1 MSTSTSNTKG
11 PNPPVA
17 TTNSSGNAS
26 KTVGESS
33 TGSTVKGWWSK
44 GKEGFMS
51 LMADKGPLMIFIIA
65 VILIF
70 IIVIIYI
77 TFALKNANLKGKVL
91 VKKPIKLDGLSTTIQ
106 VSSADI
112 PKPAVGR
119 EYTYSFWVYVDEFTQ
134 TTNNNKLLFYRGAK
148 EGITGA
154 NPLVMMDGLENRL
167 YFLIKT
173 QDSALPALVN
183 GDLRPTV
190 TQNFFKKTDTPTSN
204 LNKYIIM
211 EVDYVPVQRWVNII
225 CVVDNKIITLFMDG
239 EIYSVKT
246 TDELKA
252 LRKPELSATGTP
264 IPYNLIIDKA
274 DGDMFIGKNT
284 INNNQTLNGYLSN
297 LNFMNYAISLNQVK
311 ETYNRGPLASGG
323 AGNFLTSVGINYG
336 VRSPLYKLNENI
348 QA

>member
-1 MSTSTSNTKG
+1 MSTANAKV
-11 PNPPVA
+11 PNAAPS
-17 TTNSSGNAS
+17 NSSAIAANAT
-26 KTVGESS
+26 KTVGKSS
-33 TGSTVKGWWSK
+33 SSFKDMWNKGTD
-44 GKEGFMS
+44 GFMS
-51 LMADKGPLMIFIIA
+51 LMSDKGPLMIFIIA

-77 TFALKNANLKGKVL
+77 TFALKNANLKGKQL
-91 VKKPIKLDGLSTTIQ
+91 VKKPIKLDGLSSAIQ
-106 VSSADI
+106 ISNADI

-134 TTNNNKLLFYRGAK
+134 TNNNNKLLFYRGAK
-148 EGITGA
+148 EGISGA

-167 YFLIKT
+167 YFMIKT
-173 QDSALPALVN
+173 QDSSLPALVA

-190 TQNFFKKTDTPTSN
+190 TGNFFKDTTSSTSN

-252 LRKPELSATGTP
+252 LRKPELNATGTP
-264 IPYNLIIDKA
+264 INYNLIVDKS

-297 LNFMNYAISLNQVK
+297 VNFMNYAISLNQVK
-311 ETYNRGPLASGG
+311 TTYNRGPLASGG
-323 AGNFLTSVGINYG
+323 AGNFLTNVGINYG

>member
-1 MSTSTSNTKG
+1 MSTAA

-17 TTNSSGNAS
+17 TTNSSPANATANAS
-26 KTVGESS
+26 KTVGKSS
-33 TGSTVKGWWSK
+33 FSFKDMWSK
-44 GKEGFMS
+44 GTSGFMS

-91 VKKPIKLDGLSTTIQ
+91 VKKPVKLDGLSTAIQ
-106 VSSADI
+106 ISNADI

-167 YFLIKT
+167 YFMIKT
-173 QDSALPALVN
+173 QDASLTALVN

-190 TQNFFKKTDTPTSN
+190 NGNFFKDTTSPTSN

-252 LRKPELSATGTP
+252 LRKPEVSATGTP
-264 IPYNLIIDKA
+264 ISYNLIIDKP

-297 LNFMNYAISLNQVK
+297 VNFMNYAISLNQVK

-323 AGNFLTSVGINYG
+323 AGNFLTNVGINYG

>member
-1 MSTSTSNTKG
+1 MSSNAKVTNEVSTASSNT
-11 PNPPVA
+11 
-17 TTNSSGNAS
+17 SSNTS
-26 KTVGESS
+26 KNVGKSE
-33 TGSTVKGWWSK
+33 TGSTIKGWFSK
-44 GKEGFMS
+44 AKDGFMS
-51 LMADKGPLMIFIIA
+51 LMANKGPLMIFIIA
-65 VILIF
+65 VILVF

-77 TFALKNANLKGKVL
+77 TFALKNANLKGKAIVT
-91 VKKPIKLDGLSTTIQ
+91 KPIKLDGLSSAIQ
-106 VSSADI
+106 ISNADI

-134 TTNNNKLLFYRGAK
+134 TQNNNKLLFYRGAK

-173 QDSALPALVN
+173 QDSSLPALDATTR
-183 GDLRPTV
+183 DLRPVV
-190 TQNFFKKTDTPTSN
+190 TGNFFKDTTSPTSN

-211 EVDYVPVQRWVNII
+211 EVDYVPVQRWVNIV

-252 LRKPELSATGTP
+252 LRKSQLDSSGVP
-264 IPYNLIIDKA
+264 IPYNLIVDKS

-297 LNFMNYAISLNQVK
+297 VEFMNYAISLNQVK
-311 ETYNRGPLASGG
+311 TTYNRGPLAHGGSGQ
-323 AGNFLTSVGINYG
+323 FLSSMGINYG